1 LAAITSGA
9 GNPTISWPASTN
21 QTYSVQYK
29 DDLTDPTWST
39 VSGTVTINGNRA
51 YLTDTTMT
59 SSHRFYRI
67 VTN

>member
-1 LAAITSGA
+1 
-9 GNPTISWPASTN
+9 
-21 QTYSVQYK
+21 VQYK